1 MTTSGSLVYHF
12 GGCEVNVAVNVINGG
27 GDDLL
32 VVVGRH
38 FTFVRL
44 FIFARRL
51 LNEKGCPEREK
62 QTKGLFQASPSV
74 VPSFQSLFRGI
85 FWVDCL

>member
-1 MTTSGSLVYHF
+1 M
-12 GGCEVNVAVNVINGG
+12 NVAVNVINGG

-38 FTFVRL
+38 FAFVRL

-51 LNEKGCPEREK
+51 LNEKGCPERER
-62 QTKGLFQASPSV
+62 QTNQGIIPSLSMSSSV
-74 VPSFQSLFRGI
+74 I
-85 FWVDCL
+85 